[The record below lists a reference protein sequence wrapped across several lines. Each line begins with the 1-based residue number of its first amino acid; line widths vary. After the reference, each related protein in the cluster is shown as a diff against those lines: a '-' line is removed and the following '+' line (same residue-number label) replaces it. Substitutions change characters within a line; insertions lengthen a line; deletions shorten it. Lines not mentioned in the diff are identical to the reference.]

1 MDYIL
6 TEDRRVE
13 IPLRKH
19 DKNILLSISSEI
31 VLFLT
36 ILADLH
42 GEILIFHIRSCVG
55 LLEERCQIFH
65 RSYNFCNFLINFR

>member
-13 IPLRKH
+13 IPLREH

-36 ILADLH
+36 ILADLY
-42 GEILIFHIRSCVG
+42 GEILIFHTRSCVD
-55 LLEERCQIFH
+55 LL
-65 RSYNFCNFLINFR
+65 